1 MYKWQPYYEAVIP
14 ELETEKLKF
23 RLEAAENAIFLR
35 VQEIAGNSD
44 HHEERNAM
52 NDALAA
58 IRVVQVEK
66 LHFPKFPH
74 EVRRLVAFN

>member
-14 ELETEKLKF
+14 KLDPEKLKF

-35 VQEIAGNSD
+35 VQEVAGNSD

-58 IRVVQVEK
+58 IRVLQVEK
-66 LHFPKFPH
+66 LNFSKLPH
-74 EVRRLVAFN
+74 EVRRLVDFN